1 MALLAVNTE
10 RLWDQVLQF
19 IEEGRVI
26 PVVGPEL
33 LTLEAGGRTA
43 HLYGYLAERLAKQ
56 LRITSSSDDTLNTVV
71 CRYLAEGGEIEDIYP
86 ALKRVMPPLDKLSL
100 PAALIKL
107 AEIRPLKLFVSTTF
121 DPLLAQALNRIR
133 YGGQPKTEILAFSPN
148 STQDLPRELEDLDRA
163 TVFHLFGRLSAVPD
177 YAVTDEDL
185 LEFMHA
191 LQSKTGRP
199 ERLFDAMVGS
209 HLLIIGCAFSDWL
222 ARFFVRIGKH
232 ERLSLARGK
241 TDVLVDERAQ
251 QDDKLVHFL
260 QHFSTRTKV
269 FPGGATSF
277 VNELHSHWTA
287 AYPQG
292 GGDREPITV
301 KPPPPDDMERGAVF
315 LSYASEDR
323 PTVALIRD
331 ALEQAGIDVWFD
343 RDELGGGDAW
353 KSKILRNIE
362 SCCLFI
368 PIMSS
373 NTLTPK
379 RREFRTE
386 WYYARE
392 EHIKGRPDLR
402 FIIPVTIDDTNAQ
415 SPGLVS
421 WLREIQW
428 VALPGGQA
436 TPEFVELVRTLFRD
450 YQRSRVAAA

>member
-1 MALLAVNTE
+1 MALLAVDTE
-10 RLWDQVLQF
+10 QLWDQVLQF
-19 IEEGRVI
+19 IEEGRII
-26 PVVGPEL
+26 PVVGLEL

-56 LRITSSSDDTLNTVV
+56 LRITSSSGDTLNTVV
-71 CRYLAEGGEIEDIYP
+71 CRYLAEGGEIEYIYST
-86 ALKRVMPPLDKLSL
+86 LKRVMPPLDELSL

-121 DPLLAQALNRIR
+121 DPLLAQALNRVR
-133 YGGQPKTEILAFSPN
+133 YGGQDKTQILSFSPT
-148 STQDLPRELEDLDRA
+148 SSQDLPREVEELDRA
-163 TVFHLFGRLSAVPD
+163 TVFHLFGRLSSVPD

-199 ERLFDAMVGS
+199 ERLFDAIVERR
-209 HLLIIGCAFSDWL
+209 LLIIGCAFSDWL
-222 ARFFVRIGKH
+222 ARFFVRIGKR

-251 QDDKLVHFL
+251 QDDKLIHFL

-269 FPGGATSF
+269 FPGGAVAF
-277 VNELHSHWTA
+277 VNELHSRWIA
-287 AYPQG
+287 AHPQG
-292 GGDREPITV
+292 AKEPIPFE
-301 KPPPPDDMERGAVF
+301 PPPRTPDDMERGAVF

-323 PTVALIRD
+323 PTVGLIRD

-386 WYYARE
+386 
-392 EHIKGRPDLR
+392 
-402 FIIPVTIDDTNAQ
+402 
-415 SPGLVS
+415 
-421 WLREIQW
+421 
-428 VALPGGQA
+428 
-436 TPEFVELVRTLFRD
+436 
-450 YQRSRVAAA
+450 

>member
-1 MALLAVNTE
+1 MLAVDTE
-10 RLWDQVLQF
+10 QLWDQVLQF

-33 LTLEAGGRTA
+33 LILEAGGRTA
-43 HLYGYLAERLAKQ
+43 HLYAYLAERLAKR
-56 LRITSSSDDTLNTVV
+56 LRITSSSGDTLNTVV
-71 CRYLAEGGEIEDIYP
+71 CRYLAEGREIEDIYP
-86 ALKRVMPPLDKLSL
+86 ALNRVMPPLDELSL

-121 DPLLAQALNRIR
+121 DPLLAQALNRVR
-133 YGGQPKTEILAFSPN
+133 YGGQHKTEILAFSPT
-148 STQDLPRELEDLDRA
+148 SSQDLPGEVEELDRA
-163 TVFHLFGRLSAVPD
+163 TVFHLFGRLSSVPHD

-199 ERLFDAMVGS
+199 VHLFDAMLGRQ
-209 HLLIIGCAFSDWL
+209 LLIIGCAFSDWF
-222 ARFFVRIGKH
+222 ARFFVRIGKRD
-232 ERLSLARGK
+232 RLSLARGGK
-241 TDVLVDERAQ
+241 TDFLADERAQ
-251 QDDKLVHFL
+251 PHDELVHFL

-269 FPGGATSF
+269 FPGGAVAF
-277 VNELHSHWTA
+277 VNELHSRWIA

-292 GGDREPITV
+292 AKEPIPFERPRT
-301 KPPPPDDMERGAVF
+301 PDDMERGAVF

-323 PTVALIRD
+323 PAVELIRD
-331 ALEQAGIDVWFD
+331 ALEEAGIDVWFD

-386 WYYARE
+386 WHYARE
-392 EHIKGRPDLR
+392 EHIKGRPDLH
-402 FIIPVTIDDTNAQ
+402 FIIPVTIDDTNEQ
-415 SPGLVS
+415 SPGLVP
-421 WLREIQW
+421 WLREVQW

-436 TPEFVELVRTLFRD
+436 TRKFVELVRTSFRD
-450 YQRSRVAAA
+450 YQKSRVTTA

>member
-1 MALLAVNTE
+1 MALLAVDTE

-19 IEEGRVI
+19 IEEGRAI

-56 LRITSSSDDTLNTVV
+56 LRITSSSGDTLNTVV

-86 ALKRVMPPLDKLSL
+86 ALKRVMPPLDELSL

-121 DPLLAQALNRIR
+121 DPLLAQALNRVR
-133 YGGQPKTEILAFSPN
+133 YGGQDKTQILSFSPT
-148 STQDLPRELEDLDRA
+148 STQDLPREAEELDRA

-222 ARFFVRIGKH
+222 ARFFVRIGKR

-241 TDVLVDERAQ
+241 TDVLADERTQ
-251 QDDKLVHFL
+251 QDSNLIYFL

-269 FPGGATSF
+269 FPGGAVAF
-277 VNELHSHWTA
+277 VNELYSRWTA
-287 AYPQG
+287 AHPQG
-292 GGDREPITV
+292 TQELKSFEQARA
-301 KPPPPDDMERGAVF
+301 PDGMERGAVF

-323 PTVALIRD
+323 PAV
-331 ALEQAGIDVWFD
+331 
-343 RDELGGGDAW
+343 
-353 KSKILRNIE
+353 
-362 SCCLFI
+362 
-368 PIMSS
+368 
-373 NTLTPK
+373 
-379 RREFRTE
+379 
-386 WYYARE
+386 
-392 EHIKGRPDLR
+392 
-402 FIIPVTIDDTNAQ
+402 
-415 SPGLVS
+415 
-421 WLREIQW
+421 
-428 VALPGGQA
+428 
-436 TPEFVELVRTLFRD
+436 
-450 YQRSRVAAA
+450 

>member
-1 MALLAVNTE
+1 MALSAINTK
-10 RLWDQVLQF
+10 RLWNQVLQV

-33 LTLEAGGRTA
+33 LTLEAGGRTV
-43 HLYGYLAERLAKQ
+43 HLYGYLAERLAEQ
-56 LRITSSSDDTLNTVV
+56 LDITSSSGDTLNTVV

-86 ALKRVMPPLDKLSL
+86 ALKQVMPPLDELSL

-121 DPLLAQALNRIR
+121 DPLLAQALNRVR
-133 YGGQPKTEILAFSPN
+133 YGGQPRTQILSFSPA
-148 STQDLPRELEDLDRA
+148 STQDLPREVKELDRV

-199 ERLFDAMVGS
+199 ECLFDAMVGGY
-209 HLLIIGCAFSDWL
+209 LLIIGCAFSDWL
-222 ARFFVRIGKH
+222 ARFFVRIGKR
-232 ERLSLARGK
+232 ERLLLAHDK
-241 TDVLVDERAQ
+241 TDALADERAQ
-251 QDDKLVHFL
+251 QDSNLIHFL

-269 FPGGATSF
+269 FPGGAVAF
-277 VNELHSHWTA
+277 VNELHSRWRTA
-287 AYPQG
+287 EHLPETRGSFELVPAS
-292 GGDREPITV
+292 
-301 KPPPPDDMERGAVF
+301 DDMERGAVF

-323 PTVALIRD
+323 PTVGLIRD

-353 KSKILRNIE
+353 RSKIPRSIE

-373 NTLTPK
+373 NTLTLK

-386 WYYARE
+386 WHYARE
-392 EHIKGRPDLR
+392 EHIRRRPDLR

-415 SPGLVS
+415 SPGLVP

-436 TPEFVELVRTLFRD
+436 TPEFG
-450 YQRSRVAAA
+450 

>member
-1 MALLAVNTE
+1 M
-10 RLWDQVLQF
+10 
-19 IEEGRVI
+19 
-26 PVVGPEL
+26 
-33 LTLEAGGRTA
+33 
-43 HLYGYLAERLAKQ
+43 
-56 LRITSSSDDTLNTVV
+56 
-71 CRYLAEGGEIEDIYP
+71 P
-86 ALKRVMPPLDKLSL
+86 ALDELSL

-107 AEIRPLKLFVSTTF
+107 AEIRPFKLFVSTTF
-121 DPLLAQALNRIR
+121 DPLLAQTLNRVR
-133 YGGQPKTEILAFSPN
+133 YGGQDKTEILAFSPN
-148 STQDLPRELEDLDRA
+148 STQDLPREVEELDRA
-163 TVFHLFGRLSAVPD
+163 TVFYLFGRLSAVPD

-269 FPGGATSF
+269 FPGGATAF
-277 VNELHSHWTA
+277 VNELHSRWTA
-287 AYPQG
+287 AHPQ
-292 GGDREPITV
+292 RAEPITLAQ
-301 KPPPPDDMERGAVF
+301 PRPPDDMERGTVF

-323 PTVALIRD
+323 PTVGLIRD

-386 WYYARE
+386 WHYARE

-436 TPEFVELVRTLFRD
+436 TPEFVDLVRTLFRD
-450 YQRSRVAAA
+450 YQRSRVATA

>member
-33 LTLEAGGRTA
+33 LTLEAGGRTT

-56 LRITSSSDDTLNTVV
+56 LRITSSSGDTLNAVV

-86 ALKRVMPPLDKLSL
+86 ALKRVMPPLDELSL

-121 DPLLAQALNRIR
+121 DPLLAQALNRVR
-133 YGGQPKTEILAFSPN
+133 YGRQPKTEILAFSPN
-148 STQDLPRELEDLDRA
+148 STQDLPRELEELDRA
-163 TVFHLFGRLSAVPD
+163 TVFHLFGRLSSVPD

-241 TDVLVDERAQ
+241 TDVLADERAQ

-269 FPGGATSF
+269 FPGGAVAF
-277 VNELHSHWTA
+277 VNELHSRWTTA
-287 AYPQG
+287 HPQG
-292 GGDREPITV
+292 DKEPIPP
-301 KPPPPDDMERGAVF
+301 KPPPRTPDDMERGAVF

-323 PTVALIRD
+323 PTVGLIRD

-450 YQRSRVAAA
+450 YQRSRVATA